1 MDNLLPILGGFFGVL
16 AATVTGFF
24 AWKQSKSTVETQSK
38 FDVIKAETLSKAE
51 AVKVKTEAETKR
63 LDQLIDSQN
72 KLLDRQDKRLATQ
85 DVRMDEF
92 QKQINVCIEERS
104 KFKSLY
110 EALEVQFRHTEQ
122 FKNAQKMVDGN
133 IEAKLEGK
141 LNGKI
146 TKQSGNIP

>member
-1 MDNLLPILGGFFGVL
+1 ML
-16 AATVTGFF
+16 AATVTGYFG
-24 AWKQSKSTVETQSK
+24 WKQSKGTVETQSK

-72 KLLDRQDKRLATQ
+72 KLLDRQDKRLAMQ

-110 EALEVQFRHTEQ
+110 EALEVQFRHTEE
-122 FKNAQKMVDGN
+122 FKNAQKMMDGN